1 MTHACEGTP
10 VSEPSGRT
18 ALYRYLDAEGRPLY
32 IGITSHLKNRREAHK
47 HSRWAIEAT
56 DFTLEWFSSAQ
67 EAAAAETLAIRTE
80 RPRYN
85 LAENFGRI
93 SLTDTRWPS
102 LADAGRTKAIQLARL
117 IQTEIECGRWPAEYK
132 LPPPRDLAAAVEIGE
147 GATKRALE
155 LLIRQGH
162 VYRRRAFGHFVRLRS
177 AQ

>member
-1 MTHACEGTP
+1 M
-10 VSEPSGRT
+10 SEPSGRT

-47 HSRWAIEAT
+47 HSRWAIEAA
-56 DFTLEWFSSAQ
+56 DFTLEWFPSAR

-93 SLTDTRWPS
+93 SLDDTSWPS
-102 LADAGRTKAIQLARL
+102 LADAGRTKAIQLAKL
-117 IQTEIECGRWPAEYK
+117 IQAEIESGRWAADHK
-132 LPPPRDLAAAVEIGE
+132 LPAPRDLAAAVEIGE
-147 GATKRALE
+147 GATKHAIE

-162 VYRRRAFGHFVRLRS
+162 VYRRRAFGHFVRCLG
-177 AQ
+177 A